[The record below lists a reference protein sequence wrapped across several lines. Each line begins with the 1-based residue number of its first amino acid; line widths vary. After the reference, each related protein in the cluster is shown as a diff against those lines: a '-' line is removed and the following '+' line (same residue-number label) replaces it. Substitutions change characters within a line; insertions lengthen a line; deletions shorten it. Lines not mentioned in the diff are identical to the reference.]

1 MTKILPEWG
10 WSGWKRKVWKHSFG
24 KNHRKNLSWDKLT
37 DFIQKWT
44 NFIKNWPIFDQKPFM
59 VIKIVHFRKSLISCQ
74 FRVQFRLI
82 FTLLGFF
89 DENDH
94 FDGFRLFWPNSLI
107 FEKISI
113 FDYFCISWVTYLVWV
128 LHKANR
134 LLVYCLVHLSSAR
147 YIPHRQGF
155 SYNSIPVRF
164 DIWIIQSG
172 LGFQYSRDAH
182 VGRIFKYSLSTIN
195 NSEQGSLDEN
205 RSVHRPNG
213 PRIPG
218 AFQNDTNVRQ
228 R

>member
-1 MTKILPEWG
+1 
-10 WSGWKRKVWKHSFG
+10 
-24 KNHRKNLSWDKLT
+24 
-37 DFIQKWT
+37 
-44 NFIKNWPIFDQKPFM
+44 M
-59 VIKIVHFRKSLISCQ
+59 VK
-74 FRVQFRLI
+74 
-82 FTLLGFF
+82 
-89 DENDH
+89 
-94 FDGFRLFWPNSLI
+94 FRLFWPNLLI
-107 FEKISI
+107 FVKKLLFLTI
-113 FDYFCISWVTYLVWV
+113 FVFCSYLVWV

-213 PRIPG
+213 PLIPG